1 MINRKFSIMTTI
13 NFDKLDKEIEEYM
26 RQTLIDEPYL
36 FMSEDTANAIANGF
50 EVEYGIPVTNAHSNV
65 KLKDGVKATYTGY
78 KVFINNDLKLGIV
91 EIR

>member
-1 MINRKFSIMTTI
+1 MSRKFSIMTTI
-13 NFDKLDKEIEEYM
+13 NFDTLDKQIEEYI
-26 RQTLIDEPYL
+26 RQTLNHDPYI
-36 FMSEDTANAIANGF
+36 FMSEDTANAII
-50 EVEYGIPVTNAHSNV
+50 EELKVCGIDVTDAYSNV